1 MNGDLLNKSFISF
14 NITEENNDIKVEP
27 MKIDIPDENVLFLI
41 GKDLKYIWDLDIKNF
56 NFIIFENDIENINDN
71 EFEYF
76 WNKFFIPWLNK
87 LEDYIDFD
95 IDKLRYNL
103 SNVYEKKF
111 LIKKI
116 VHFIMMFFPYYIFK
130 EILNNHNI
138 EEKTQVQNLLKYYK
152 DDPIYLRKE
161 LDTEFNK
168 IEDKSKNFLS
178 SLEHLLQFA
187 KKGKL
192 ENSIDLLGKQIQKQ
206 DNYLKLFKSFIDQT
220 DIDKIINLLETYI
233 ENDFENLI

>member
-87 LEDYIDFD
+87 LGDYIDFD
-95 IDKLRYNL
+95 IDNLRYNL

-138 EEKTQVQNLLKYYK
+138 EEKIQAQNLLKYYK

-187 KKGKL
+187 KKGNL
-192 ENSIDLLGKQIQKQ
+192 ENSMDLLGKQIQKQ

-220 DIDKIINLLETYI
+220 DIDKLINLLETYI